1 MKWRQSYH
9 LACLFPALLLAFG
22 QPLAAQE
29 SQVSTAEIRLPPRT
43 IDDVVRL
50 LDHFKPDPAVAAK
63 AQEAATALAPPDA
76 SRAEL
81 FEFYLQRGRANAKI
95 GRIDQQIADLKQA
108 ADLGEP
114 AGLPRVRAL
123 RELASAEATGGNL
136 LNAARYADEAAS
148 QVPANAA
155 GNLLG
160 ILQAATYYHFVL
172 ADFPAARER
181 LQQAEA
187 VFARL
192 RSSKGWLT
200 WRHTW
205 TATIERARAEIFRA
219 DGRFVEAEG
228 AFRKAIAANEA
239 FLVQLRGGG
248 IKDADPEMLERSQHY
263 AEILERSLG
272 STLLAQG
279 KLAESEVFVR
289 RALQRS
295 LERVGRASTDVAI
308 GLGLLSSVLAEQ
320 GRAAEASRLAQEALL
335 SYQQAG
341 AAEDSMFV
349 STARKN
355 LGSAL
360 VAQGRYGEAASIFV
374 RNREALKN
382 NPELL
387 RKVGSGHT
395 EWVIALLRTGDQ
407 AAAERMSR
415 SMYEWAAKRYGE
427 ADSRVAFR
435 RAFVAMTVAERGD
448 YPGALALFR
457 ASVPQLLAQAR
468 DDVEA
473 ETGTLRKQRYLIII
487 LESYLRAL
495 ASAGTGTP
503 ETLAESF
510 RIADIA
516 RSSIVQR
523 ALTAAA
529 ARANIADPR
538 LADMARREQD
548 AQRRGNALS
557 ELLTQLLSA
566 PPEQQLAKVQE
577 TLRRDIAELKKQR
590 DALRKEIV
598 AGYPDYAELVA
609 PQPVT
614 LERARASLRPGEA
627 LVAFYLGEQE
637 SYVWALNARGEARFA
652 MLGQTRQA
660 VAKAIAQLRAA
671 LDPGVEGIE
680 EMPAY
685 DVAAAHALY
694 SRLLAPVAEVWG
706 GASLLLA
713 VPHGELG
720 TLPLAVLPTAAVA
733 PPAKEGELFAGYRNV
748 PWLVRQLAIEQ
759 LPSVTALTSL
769 RRLPARLAAS
779 ASFAGFGDPLFSVEQ
794 AKAAVRQLA
803 TRGGG
808 QRGARLGLRNLPT
821 LGQVESASLSLLPR
835 LPDTGI
841 EVQEIARTLHAD
853 PQRDVFLQKEATER
867 RVMEMDLSGKRVIM
881 FATHGLVPGDL
892 DGLTQ
897 PALAL
902 TSPEVA
908 PAGGSGLLTME
919 EVLSLKLDADWV
931 VLSACNTAAGEGAG
945 AEAVSGLGRAFFYAG
960 ARALLVSNWPVETV
974 AARLLMTE
982 MFRLQGA
989 EPALLKAEALRRS
1002 MLSLMDGPG
1011 ARDGAGR
1018 RTLYTYAHPLFW
1030 APFVIVGD

>member
-1 MKWRQSYH
+1 MKWHQSYH
-9 LACLFPALLLAFG
+9 LACLFPVLLLAFC
-22 QPLAAQE
+22 QPLAAE
-29 SQVSTAEIRLPPRT
+29 EVVATAPEIHLPPRT

-63 AQEAATALAPPDA
+63 AREAAAALPPSNA
-76 SRAEL
+76 TRAEL

-114 AGLPRVRAL
+114 GSLARVRAL
-123 RELASAEATGGNL
+123 REMASAEATGGNML
-136 LNAARYADEAAS
+136 SAAKYADEAIG
-148 QVPANAA
+148 QVPANAS
-155 GNLLG
+155 GNQLG
-160 ILQAATYYHFVL
+160 LLQAATYYHFVL
-172 ADFPAARER
+172 ADFPVARER

-187 VFARL
+187 VYTRL
-192 RSSKGWLT
+192 RSSKGWMN

-219 DGRFVEAEG
+219 DGRFIEAEA

-239 FLVQLRGGG
+239 FLVQLQEGGVREA
-248 IKDADPEMLERSQHY
+248 DAETAERTRHY
-263 AEILERSLG
+263 SEILERSLA

-320 GRAAEASRLAQEALL
+320 GRAAEASRLAQEALV

-360 VAQGRYGEAASIFV
+360 VAQGRHAEAAGVFE

-382 NPELL
+382 NPELF
-387 RKVGSGHT
+387 RKIGSGHA

-407 AAAERMSR
+407 AAAERMAR
-415 SMYEWAAKRYGE
+415 SMYDWAAKRYGE
-427 ADSRVAFR
+427 KDSRVAFR
-435 RAFVAMTVAERGD
+435 RAFVAMTVAERD
-448 YPGALALFR
+448 HQGALTLFR

-487 LESYLRAL
+487 LEAYLRAMA
-495 ASAGTGTP
+495 ASGTSAP
-503 ETLAESF
+503 ETVAESF

-529 ARANIADPR
+529 ARANIADPQ
-538 LADMARREQD
+538 LADIARREQD

-566 PPEQQLAKVQE
+566 PPEQQLGKVQE
-577 TLRRDIAELKKQR
+577 ELRRDIAELKIQR
-590 DALRKEIV
+590 EALRKEIV
-598 AGYPDYAELVA
+598 ARYPDYAELVA

-637 SYVWALNARGEARFA
+637 SYVWGLNAAGEARFA
-652 MLGQTRQA
+652 VLGQSRQQ
-660 VAKAIAQLRAA
+660 VAKAVAQLRAA
-671 LDPGVEGIE
+671 LDPGVDGIE
-680 EMPAY
+680 EMPPY
-685 DVAAAHALY
+685 DVVAAYALY
-694 SRLLAPVAEVWG
+694 SRLLAPVADVWR

-720 TLPLAVLPTAAVA
+720 GLPLAVLPTAAVA
-733 PPAKEGELFAGYRNV
+733 QPATGGELFAAYRNV
-748 PWLVRQLAIEQ
+748 PWLARQLAIEQ

-769 RRLPARLAAS
+769 RRLPVRLAAS
-779 ASFAGFGDPLFSVEQ
+779 ASFAGFGDPLFSNQQ
-794 AKAAVRQLA
+794 ARTTVGQLA
-803 TRGGG
+803 SRGGG
-808 QRGARLGLRNLPT
+808 KRGARLGLRNLPT

-835 LPDTGI
+835 LPDTGV

-853 PQRDVFLQKEATER
+853 PKRDVFLQKDATER
-867 RVMEMDLSGKRVIM
+867 RVMEMDLAHKRVIM
-881 FATHGLVPGDL
+881 FATHGLIPGDL

-902 TSPEVA
+902 TSPEVV
-908 PAGGSGLLTME
+908 PAGGSGLLTMD

-974 AARLLMTE
+974 AARLLMTG

-989 EPALLKAEALRRS
+989 DPALGKAEALRRS

-1011 ARDGAGR
+1011 ARDSASQ